1 MKMNI
6 IIRTMLFVVICLI
19 ITGSLLIFSST
30 GSLPFFK
37 AHIAKVIIAFAGFFT
52 FMLIPYEYYKK
63 YSKYALLFAILL
75 LVLTPIIGTEKN
87 GAKRWIELWFF
98 SFQPSEM
105 AKIVLIMHLALLIE
119 KKGELIVDFKKGF
132 RYALF
137 WIGLVAALVIIQP
150 NVSNSVI
157 ITLISFTVLYVGGAR
172 LKHIAITLGG
182 AGASALVAIF
192 AFYPHAVSRIM
203 AFLTNEHMQVKQAKI
218 ALGSGGLLGLGLGNS
233 RASDRFVPEPY
244 GDFIFSILGEETG
257 FIGAFMVLM
266 AYLVIFVA
274 GIIISKRAKDSF
286 GQLFAFGVSFTII
299 ISAFINV
306 GVVTGMLPT
315 TGITLPFISFG
326 GTSLLVFA
334 ISIGILMNI
343 AMQNKDAPK
352 ISIEA
357 QTASG

>member
-1 MKMNI
+1 MKMKNVT
-6 IIRTMLFVVICLI
+6 RVMLFVVICLVI
-19 ITGSLLIFSST
+19 FGALLILSST
-30 GSLPFFK
+30 GSMPFFK
-37 AHIAKVIIAFAGFFT
+37 AHVTKVLIAFAGFFT

-63 YSKYALLFAILL
+63 YSKYALLFSILL
-75 LVLTPIIGTEKN
+75 LVLTPILGTEKN
-87 GAKRWIELWFF
+87 GARRWIELWFF

-105 AKIVLIMHLALLIE
+105 AKIVLIMHIAVMIE
-119 KKGELIVDFKKGF
+119 KKGELIADFKKGF
-132 RYALF
+132 RYALV
-137 WIGLVAALVIIQP
+137 WIGLVCLLVMIQP
-150 NVSNSVI
+150 NVSNATI
-157 ITLISFTVLYVGGAR
+157 IMLISFTVLYVGGAR
-172 LKHIAITLGG
+172 LKHIAVTLG
-182 AGASALVAIF
+182 SLALTGMVAIF
-192 AFYPHAVSRIM
+192 TFYPHAVSRIM
-203 AFLTNEHMQVKQAKI
+203 AFLTDEHMQVKQAKI

-266 AYLVIFVA
+266 AYLVIFIA

-299 ISAFINV
+299 LSAFINV
-306 GVVTGMLPT
+306 AVVTGMAPT

-343 AMQNKDAPK
+343 AMQNKAMPK
-352 ISIEA
+352 LKIEA
-357 QTASG
+357 QTVGS